1 MMRTSNGKEKGKEM
15 EIGEKIR
22 HERKKKGWSL
32 DKLAKASGSS
42 KSYIWELENYGR
54 RKPTVRKVKAIA
66 DALEVTVDYLTST
79 EQTDFQEKDSECS
92 LYGL

>member
-1 MMRTSNGKEKGKEM
+1 MN
-15 EIGEKIR
+15 IGQKIR
-22 HERKKKGWSL
+22 HERIKKGWSL
-32 DKLAKASGSS
+32 DKLANASQSS
-42 KSYIWELENYGR
+42 KSYIWELENHGR